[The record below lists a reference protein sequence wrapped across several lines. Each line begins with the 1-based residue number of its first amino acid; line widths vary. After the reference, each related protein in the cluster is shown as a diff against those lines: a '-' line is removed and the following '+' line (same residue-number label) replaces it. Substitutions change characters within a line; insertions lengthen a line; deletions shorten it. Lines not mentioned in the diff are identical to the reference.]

1 MIDFKAKMQE
11 ENNDISNPEILKTK
25 KRFRFIASFIVI
37 IFLIFSGKVIMSS
50 PQASTWLQEH
60 TFLGKIKYLSESSER
75 ALLGEK
81 EDRINI
87 LLLGT
92 GGEGH
97 DGANLADTI
106 MLVSFKPSTQEVALI
121 SFPRDLTVPV
131 KGLNTWRKINSLN
144 AIGEARSKGD
154 GAQFTASNLSQIF
167 NLDINYFIRV
177 DFNTFVNII
186 DLLNGITVDVEN
198 TLSDYKYPISG
209 QEDNPDYY
217 ARFEH
222 LYIEKGEQK
231 MDGNL
236 ALKFV
241 RSRHA
246 SGIEG
251 NDFARARRQ
260 QLVLE
265 AIKQNLLSQEMLLK
279 PNTISK
285 IIKELDRGINTNLN
299 VWELIKLW
307 NMFKDV
313 NKENIANFVFDDG
326 PNNYL
331 RASRGEQNAFILIP
345 KSGNFSEMQMV
356 IHNIFKEEEN
366 LIIEE
371 EQEEILVNKVK
382 ISVINGSW
390 KTGLAAN
397 TAATLERAGFEI
409 IDVANAN
416 TRDYQTNQIY
426 DLNFGRFNSELE
438 KLLTIIDAE
447 MAFDAPNWINEYKE
461 GDKQSDFVL
470 ILGAN

>member
-11 ENNDISNPEILKTK
+11 ENKELNSPEIIKTK
-25 KRFRFIASFIVI
+25 KKFRFLASLIVI
-37 IFLIFSGKVIMSS
+37 IFLAFSGKVIMSS
-50 PQASTWLQEH
+50 PQASSWLQEH

-75 ALLGEK
+75 PLLGEK

-97 DGANLADTI
+97 DGPNLADTI
-106 MLVSFKPSTQEVALI
+106 MLASFKPSTHEVALI

-131 KGLNTWRKINSLN
+131 DGLSTWRKINSLN
-144 AIGEARSKGD
+144 AIGESRKKGD
-154 GAQFTASNLSQIF
+154 GSNFTITNLSKTF
-167 NLDINYFIRV
+167 NLDINYYVRV
-177 DFNTFVNII
+177 DFNAFENII
-186 DLLNGITVDVEN
+186 DLLDGITVNVEN

-209 QEDNPDYY
+209 QEDNPNYY

-222 LYIEKGEQK
+222 LYVEKGEQK

-260 QLVLE
+260 QLVIE
-265 AIKQNLLSQEMLLK
+265 AVKQNLLQQEILLK

-285 IIKELDRGINTNLN
+285 IIKELDKGIDTNLN

-313 NKENIANFVFDDG
+313 SKDNIANFVFDDG
-326 PNNYL
+326 PNNWL

-345 KSGNFSEMQMV
+345 KSANFLEMQAV
-356 IHNIFKEEEN
+356 IKNIFKEEK
-366 LIIEE
+366 IEAN
-371 EQEEILVNKVK
+371 EEILPEMLENKVRV
-382 ISVINGSW
+382 SVINGTW
-390 KTGLAAN
+390 TAGLAAN
-397 TAATLERAGFEI
+397 TADNLQRAGFEI
-409 IDVANAN
+409 IDVANADI
-416 TRDYQTNQIY
+416 RDYEKNVMY
-426 DLNFGRFNSELE
+426 DLSFGRFNSELE
-438 KLLTIIDAE
+438 KLLTIIEAE
-447 MAFDAPNWINEYKE
+447 MAFDAPDWLNYYKE
-461 GDKQSDFVL
+461 GEKQSHFVL
-470 ILGAN
+470 LLGAN